1 MVEPREKPTVNFL
14 GIDGNSLSIVGH
26 VKDALRK
33 AGADE
38 EYVKNYQME
47 ALSGN
52 YDHLL
57 VVTMEYVHVNC

>member
-1 MVEPREKPTVNFL
+1 MTEPREKPTVNL
-14 GIDGNSLSIVGH
+14 IGTDGNAFSIIGR
-26 VKDALRK
+26 VKKALLK

-57 VVTMEYVHVNC
+57 VKLLAYMYP